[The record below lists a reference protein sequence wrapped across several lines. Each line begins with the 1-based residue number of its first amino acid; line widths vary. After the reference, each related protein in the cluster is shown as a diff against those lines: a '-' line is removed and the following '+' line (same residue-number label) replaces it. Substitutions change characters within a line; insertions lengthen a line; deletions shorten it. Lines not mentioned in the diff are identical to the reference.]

1 MSVKRVFL
9 LSSLFSTILF
19 AQDARATLLFML
31 PDSSYAE
38 KEGNWQG
45 YREHTEDG
53 FYMRVDFTVYD
64 TRNLLADS
72 DEETLVNSLTGEEDL
87 GLDGQYIYAYQI
99 FNKIDP
105 SYKSIEYFGL
115 LDSRGNP
122 INGAHVLGIG
132 SFSDAE
138 YTSAMFGEGIEPTE
152 SVLDPLSWTF
162 GSSAELWDSSGGC
175 IDNGDHS
182 WFLVF
187 SSNTA
192 PVSGSY
198 KVKPPSEF
206 PVPEP
211 GMLTLVGIGGVILV
225 KRRRRAFKQF
235 SE

>member
-1 MSVKRVFL
+1 MSAKRVLF
-9 LSSLFSTILF
+9 LSSLMGAILF
-19 AQDARATLLFML
+19 AQDASATVLIML

-38 KEGNWQG
+38 AMGNWQG
-45 YREHTEDG
+45 YREYKEDG
-53 FYMRVDFTVYD
+53 FFMRVDFTVYD
-64 TRNLLADS
+64 KYLLANS
-72 DEETLVNSLTGEEDL
+72 DEETLVNSLTSDL
-87 GLDGQYIYAYQI
+87 GLDGRYIYAYQI
-99 FNKIDP
+99 FNSNNP

-115 LDSRGNP
+115 LDSSGNP
-122 INGAHVLGIG
+122 INGAHVLDIG
-132 SFSDAE
+132 SFSDVE